1 MSIASPSTFTM
12 TQFVR
17 LPMRAESARD
27 LQYLRH
33 IKYVGGTWRLVSKP
47 PMVRTEARTQL
58 LQQDRFEIPSDL
70 HPAPTDLYAI
80 PSAVATCDSLSPR
93 QSIQPICI
101 PAPTPRLNLDL
112 YDSLPLNLTSKPD
125 VLDEED
131 GMIFMTRGRRLVPV
145 NTVSKRTIDSL
156 HTPGKSSPVSGCA
169 FEDPSGSDAD
179 SVDMLDVHSPSSE
192 LLHDNAAPLPRPD
205 SQCVTPP
212 IRRGCPLQLRLFRP
226 KPSTKDDRRGT
237 PDSHALIRPW
247 SLRRFDRGLQCE
259 FEISKECAR
268 RLRGQVQGRDGRF
281 QEGLPLQRRLGH

>member
-33 IKYVGGTWRLVSKP
+33 IKYVGGEWRLVSKP

-131 GMIFMTRGRRLVPV
+131 GMIFMTRGSTPRTCKHRLQADHRFPPHPWQIVSRLRMRIRRSIRERCRFGGHARRPFPKLRAAARQRRPP
-145 NTVSKRTIDSL
+145 SSAGLPMR
-156 HTPGKSSPVSGCA
+156 HTTHSA
-169 FEDPSGSDAD
+169 W
-179 SVDMLDVHSPSSE
+179 MSPS
-192 LLHDNAAPLPRPD
+192 A
-205 SQCVTPP
+205 
-212 IRRGCPLQLRLFRP
+212 
-226 KPSTKDDRRGT
+226 STFPTQTLDKG
-237 PDSHALIRPW
+237 
-247 SLRRFDRGLQCE
+247 
-259 FEISKECAR
+259 
-268 RLRGQVQGRDGRF
+268 
-281 QEGLPLQRRLGH
+281 

>member
-212 IRRGCPLQLRLFRP
+212 IRSMVTSTLRSRLAVRVRDIERVRS
-226 KPSTKDDRRGT
+226 KASRTGAGTRWQVSRRSSASKAFGT
-237 PDSHALIRPW
+237 LSEAPYHLTREAHQI
-247 SLRRFDRGLQCE
+247 
-259 FEISKECAR
+259 
-268 RLRGQVQGRDGRF
+268 
-281 QEGLPLQRRLGH
+281 